1 VGVFITFHLV
11 TLAWV
16 FFRARSMS
24 DAWLLLQNL
33 VHPEPGGL
41 TFDYPM
47 GSSDFTLALL
57 SIVALV
63 TAELLR
69 GRITVTS
76 LIGARPVWVRWGVY
90 YAAVLGIL
98 FFGVLTQSRFI
109 YFQF

>member
-1 VGVFITFHLV
+1 FITFNLV

-24 DAWLLLQNL
+24 DAMLILRNL
-33 VHPEPGGL
+33 VTPERNGL

-47 GSSDFTLALL
+47 GASDFTLAIL
-57 SIVALV
+57 SVLALV
-63 TAELLR
+63 VVELVR
-69 GRITVTS
+69 GRFTLTG
-76 LIGARPVWVRWGVY
+76 LLDARPAWVRWGVY
-90 YAAVLGIL
+90 YGTVFGIL